1 LAAAVVA
8 LATTVVALAAAV
20 VALASAVVALAAA
33 ARLMLRRYS
42 RGGIGGVCSVGNGQG
57 NQVFA

>member
-1 LAAAVVA
+1 MAAAVVA

-33 ARLMLRRYS
+33 ARHAAEMQPWRDRWCVW
-42 RGGIGGVCSVGNGQG
+42 RW
-57 NQVFA
+57 